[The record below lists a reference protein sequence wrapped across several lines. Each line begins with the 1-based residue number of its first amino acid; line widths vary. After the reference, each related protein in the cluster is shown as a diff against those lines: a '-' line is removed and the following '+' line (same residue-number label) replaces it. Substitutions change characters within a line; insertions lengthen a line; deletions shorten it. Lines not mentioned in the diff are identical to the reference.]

1 MPTFTI
7 STSKGTFQVEA
18 NRQPTPEEAERLV
31 LNQDLGADRM
41 SSAASAENESTAKL
55 ARGIGLELGGTVVG
69 GILGAFLGPVS
80 AYAGAAA
87 GGAAGNY
94 LKQLVEGREGSA
106 KENSMGKVAASGVSG
121 LAGGTAG
128 KVAKAATGFA
138 RPMLARATQGGLAAA
153 SAEVVEKAIDEGRLP
168 TWQEVRAPIAIGAIG
183 GGALGGVER
192 RYATNGSLITNNAL
206 AQAAQ
211 ISTGLGVGA
220 YVYNDAQE
228 QGDKDPFV
236 KAALYG
242 IGAYGATHIPSLASR
257 LNKDKVRLTVAG
269 PEQVANREVVLQVM
283 DMQNKVKATEDQAA
297 RIGSWINKEIANSS
311 DPAVMT
317 AKVLSVMDGKANKT
331 VLSADMQT
339 YMDEFFR
346 LRDENSDAVL
356 ALYPHLA
363 PELRKAIDKN
373 RTSYIRTAYAAHDPK
388 AKRYTDFDVPS
399 DREVYRNELIAD
411 ITGGGVAKADAEKQ
425 ADAIMARMLDD
436 VAYVGSGSIPG
447 GGAGVASSSLMS
459 KGDLSSA
466 GRKWLGEVMDPG
478 KRVTQTLKAQSR
490 LVITEEHDRQLAQF
504 LKTSGIGLDAP
515 PAAGGYVRLVE
526 GDAPVLHRS
535 LKDLYVPQVW
545 ADAYKEILSPNL
557 IGDGAVARNWMA
569 LGTFSKAMKTVGN
582 LAEAI
587 APQVVGNLALA
598 ASSFKANPVNLID
611 GARKT
616 LFDLGWRGGNLTAQA
631 RVNMA
636 KEMRELKS
644 LGIMRGGADVQEL
657 ETFLKMSAKENK
669 GTDLLEK
676 FSRVYGFPDTAVRYG
691 IYKSNLDELKSFQ
704 PGKVFSK
711 AEELELKKQ
720 AARLTNDQF
729 PTYELIPRR
738 YRQASALTVANAFGA
753 FEFEVMRTT
762 VNQVRYASKLL
773 TSGNPEMIKA
783 GAARALAMASV
794 ASATAGLA
802 VWGSR
807 AMGTDEDTAKRINNL
822 LPSFDRNKANIIG
835 LTKDGKINYGPINYL
850 APYANAMAALNEGLN
865 GRNPLPYA
873 KTMFIGDDLGPLATP
888 AVEFI
893 TNTYYGTKVPI
904 TERRDNLAL
913 AERFVTRAF
922 MPQFITGTLGRVE
935 KAARGEV
942 SKLGAVY
949 NFEDSTKRLF
959 GYRAQTYDPLKLAE
973 ARIRD
978 AITPM
983 LGDLAGYRRIL
994 KDKVNNETGAYKDID
1009 EESIYRSRAA
1019 GYAEGQKALSQVFMD
1034 LQAIGQKTGKFGDK
1048 EIIKAF
1054 KDAGVPA
1061 RLIASSAF
1069 GHTSEMPRGLE
1080 RSSTEIVEE
1089 MMSDPA
1095 KRKNALSALMEQA
1108 SNDPFKA
1115 RRLQDTWKE
1124 YTKAE
1129 AKGNDPYVSILGGL
1143 GVADG
1148 ERAKAIDSIMANY
1161 VKQPGGA
1168 QVAEKLRNQLWR
1180 SGVITPEVYYQMLEL
1195 NQKRRMGP

>member
-18 NRQPTPEEAERLV
+18 NRQPTPEEAEQLV
-31 LNQDLGADRM
+31 ASQDLGADRM
-41 SSAASAENESTAKL
+41 NAAARVKNESTMKL
-55 ARGIGLELGGTVVG
+55 ARGIGLELGGSVVG
-69 GILGAFLGPVS
+69 GLMGSVLGPVGT
-80 AYAGAAA
+80 YLGAAA

-94 LKQLVEGREGSA
+94 LKQLAEVSEGSS
-106 KENSMGKVAASGVSG
+106 KEISMGKVAASGVSG

-128 KVAKAATGFA
+128 NVAKAATGFA
-138 RPMLARATQGGLAAA
+138 RPMLARAAQGGLVAA

-168 TWQEVRAPIAIGAIG
+168 TWQEVRAPIAIGSIA
-183 GGALGGVER
+183 GGALGAVER

-206 AQAAQ
+206 AQATQGA
-211 ISTGLGVGA
+211 TGLGVAA

-228 QGDKDPFV
+228 QGEKDPFV

-242 IGAYGATHIPSLASR
+242 LGAYGATHIPSLAQR
-257 LNKDKVRLTVAG
+257 INKDRARLVVAG
-269 PEQVANREVVLQVM
+269 PEQVAKKEVVLQVM
-283 DMQNKVKATEDQAA
+283 EMQNKLKATEDQAA
-297 RIGSWINKEIANSS
+297 RIGNWINKEIASSS
-311 DPAVMT
+311 DPAAMT
-317 AKVLSVMDGKANKT
+317 AKVLSVMDGRANKT
-331 VLSADMQT
+331 ILSSDMQT

-346 LRDENSDAVL
+346 LRDENTDAIL
-356 ALYPHLA
+356 QLYPHLA
-363 PELRKAIDKN
+363 PDLRKAIDNN
-373 RTSYIRTAYAAHDPK
+373 RASYIRTAYAAHDPK
-388 AKRYTDFDVPS
+388 AKRYVDFDVPA
-399 DREVYRNELIAD
+399 DRQAYRDELITG
-411 ITGGGVAKADAEKQ
+411 ITKDGVAKAEAEKQ

-447 GGAGVASSSLMS
+447 GGAGIASSALMS
-459 KGDLSSA
+459 KGDLSDA

-478 KRVTQTLKAQSR
+478 RRVTQTLKAQSR

-569 LGTFSKAMKTVGN
+569 VGSFSKAMKTVGN

-598 ASSFKANPVNLID
+598 ASSFKANPINLID

-616 LFDLGWRGGNLTAQA
+616 LFDLGWRGGQLGADA
-631 RVNMA
+631 RIKLA
-636 KEMRELKS
+636 REMRELKS

-669 GTDLLEK
+669 GAQLLEK
-676 FSRVYGFPDTAVRYG
+676 FSKVYGFPDTAVRYG

-711 AEELELKKQ
+711 AEEMELKKE

-762 VNQVRYASKLL
+762 VNQARYAAKLL
-773 TSGNPEMIKA
+773 ASGNPEMVKA
-783 GAARALAMASV
+783 GAARALSMASV
-794 ASATAGLA
+794 AAATAGLA

-807 AMGTDEDTAKRINNL
+807 ALGTDEETAKRVNNL

-835 LTKDGKINYGPINYL
+835 LTKDGNITFTPVNYL

-865 GRNPLPYA
+865 GRNPLPYM

-904 TERRDNLAL
+904 TERRDDVAL
-913 AERFVTRAF
+913 LERFVTRAF
-922 MPQFITGTLGRVE
+922 MPQFVTGTLSRVE

-983 LGDLAGYRRIL
+983 MGDLAGYRRIL
-994 KDKVNNETGAYKDID
+994 KDKVNNETGAYNDID

-1019 GYAEGQKALSQVFMD
+1019 GYAEGQKALSQIFMD
-1034 LQAIGQKTGKFGDK
+1034 LQAIGQKTGRFGDK
-1048 EIIKAF
+1048 EIVKAF
-1054 KDAGVPA
+1054 REAGVPA
-1061 RLIASSAF
+1061 RLIASAAF

-1080 RSSTEIVEE
+1080 RSPTEIVEE
-1089 MMSDPA
+1089 LMSDPA
-1095 KRKNALSALMEQA
+1095 KRKNALSTLMAQA

-1124 YTKAE
+1124 YIKAE

-1148 ERAKAIDSIMANY
+1148 ERAKAIDSIMVNY
-1161 VKQPGGA
+1161 AKQPGGA
-1168 QVAEKLRNQLWR
+1168 QVAEKLRNKLLTA
-1180 SGVITPEVYYQMLEL
+1180 GVITPEVYYQMLEI